1 LPPAEL
7 RYSVRVTL
15 RLSLVIPVYNEE
27 HYIGACLEAVT
38 RQIRLPDEVIVVD
51 NGSTDASRSVIDG
64 FVGRL
69 QMTVLSESR
78 QGAMYARDAGFD
90 AATGEVIGR
99 IDADTLLDP
108 HWCERVEQYIES
120 DPELDAIA
128 GSQFFYELPWKR
140 LQERQRTAALDTYMN
155 TEPSVTDAL
164 SGNNMAI
171 RKTAWEKAKP
181 HLVGRAD
188 LHEDMDLSMALKKS
202 SALLWYAPRVFA
214 DVSARR
220 FRSSRKELLQYGRT
234 MMDTAVAHD
243 DQELVNALKKNKYA
257 IGLNFAILWA
267 IEQNYD
273 PDKDRIVPFF
283 LRKDKKER
291 VSPVAI
297 P

>member
-1 LPPAEL
+1 MSYPG
-7 RYSVRVTL
+7 RVTV

-27 HYIGACLEAVT
+27 QYIGACLEAVV
-38 RQIRLPDEVIVVD
+38 RQVRVPDEVIVVD
-51 NGSTDASRSVIDG
+51 NGSTDDTRDIVGG
-64 FVGRL
+64 FADRL
-69 QMTVLSESR
+69 PLTILSESR
-78 QGAMYARDAGFD
+78 QGAMYARDTGFD
-90 AATGEVIGR
+90 TAGGEIIGR

-108 HWCERVEQYIES
+108 HWCARVEKYM
-120 DPELDAIA
+120 DGTPDLDAIA
-128 GSQFFYELPWKR
+128 GSQFFYELPFKH
-140 LQERQRTAALDTYMN
+140 LQERQRNAALETFMN

-171 RKTAWEKAKP
+171 RRTAWEFAKP

-188 LHEDMDLSMALKKS
+188 LHEDMDLSMALKKTK
-202 SALLWYAPRVFA
+202 ALLWYAPQVFA

-283 LRKDKKER
+283 LRKDKKKR
-291 VSPVAI
+291 VSPVTI
-297 P
+297 PTAT